1 MNHKNIQIAAKLWL
15 AVGILVLVSVVV
27 TGFAG
32 WRFTKTQS
40 EGEIALK
47 AVNRRVEAATRW
59 AGLTEANAARTQALV
74 LSNDVAVETAFKDVV
89 ATTSTQISE
98 VQKSIEGMDLRPED
112 SAQLM
117 KIAASRK
124 TMIDL
129 RVSAHALKVA
139 GKQDEA
145 MAMVAA
151 QYNPAV
157 LAYLTNLRDFVAM
170 QEKALEQAQADI
182 NDTIALTLKIA
193 GAGVLLI
200 LLLLIGGAFGLIRSI
215 LTPLGQANALAARI
229 AGGDLSATMV
239 VERGDGFGDLI
250 RSLLTMSQSLG
261 RMVHQVRQSTD
272 SIAIASAEIAAG
284 NNDLSQRTEQTSSD
298 LQQTSA
304 SMGQLTQTV
313 QQSVGSAQQATQ
325 LAANASLVAE
335 RGGTVVTQVV
345 ATMEDINLSSKKIA
359 DIIGVIDGIAFQTNI
374 LALNAAVEAA
384 RAGEQGR
391 GFAVVASEVRN
402 LAQRSAQAAKEIK
415 VLIDASVDKVESGA
429 RLVAAAGTTMT
440 DIVQSVRQVTQM
452 IGEITAAASTQ
463 SAGIADVN
471 DAVTNLDQMTQQNAA
486 LVEESAAAAQS
497 LRDQADQLT
506 QVVAAFKVSGGSAS
520 SSGVLTAVTPALV
533 RGTARN

>member
-74 LSNDVAVETAFKDVV
+74 LSNDVAVETAFKDMV
-89 ATTSTQISE
+89 ATTSTKISE

-239 VERGDGFGDLI
+239 VERGDEFGDLI

-325 LAANASLVAE
+325 LAANASMVAE

-506 QVVAAFKVSGGSAS
+506 QVVAAFKISGDSAS